1 MNVRPMYETQ
11 FDLDNE
17 GSAKSRIEKAFKC
30 VLHKLPISYSA
41 DWVAT
46 RNNEIVAVL
55 EYKKRTCEKD
65 KFPTTFIFVDKWMNG
80 QRLSDTMSVP
90 FFLLIEWTDGLYW
103 HQVGSTPVTFK
114 VSGRTDRGD
123 PQDIQPAVHIPVTAF
138 TKVN

>member
-17 GSAKSRIEKAFKC
+17 GNAKSRIEAAFKC
-30 VLHKLPISYSA
+30 VLHKLPISYYA

-103 HQVGSTPVTFK
+103 HQVGKTPVTFK

-123 PQDIQPAVHIPVTAF
+123 PQDIQPSVHIPVTAF
-138 TKVN
+138 TKIK